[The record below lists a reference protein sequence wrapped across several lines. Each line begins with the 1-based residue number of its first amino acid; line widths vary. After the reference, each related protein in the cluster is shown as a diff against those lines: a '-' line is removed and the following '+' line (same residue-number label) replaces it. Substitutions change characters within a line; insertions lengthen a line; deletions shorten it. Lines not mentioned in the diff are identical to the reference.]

1 MRTVAVAVVLASACL
16 LWPCAALAQ
25 EPQRELLVCADPSN
39 LPYSNEREEGFENRI
54 ASLIAQELQATLHY
68 TWNMQRRSFLR
79 RTLHAGECDVVIG
92 VPVGLRGVLATRPYY
107 ASSYVFISQRE
118 RHLQR
123 LDFDD
128 PALPRLKI
136 GLQAIGAD
144 GANTPPANSLATRGL
159 VHNVVGFSMWAEED
173 VESPPERI
181 IDAVVAGE
189 IDTAIVWGPF
199 AGYFGK
205 RHGDR
210 LEVHAVTSD
219 ARLPSQA
226 FTFEI
231 ALGVRKGE
239 TALRDELQAVLDR
252 RQQDIQAILDEYAV
266 PRIAATPAQPLRAAQ
281 ASQ

>member
-1 MRTVAVAVVLASACL
+1 MACASL
-16 LWPCAALAQ
+16 LCSGAALAQ

-39 LPYSNEREEGFENRI
+39 LPYSNQREEGFENRI

-107 ASSYVFISQRE
+107 TSSYVFISQRE
-118 RHLQR
+118 RRLQR
-123 LDFDD
+123 LHFDD

-136 GLQAIGAD
+136 GLQAVGAE

-181 IDAVVAGE
+181 IDAVAAGE

-210 LEVHAVTSD
+210 LEVHAVTAD
-219 ARLPSQA
+219 ARLPAQA
-226 FTFEI
+226 FSFEI

-266 PRIAATPAQPLRAAQ
+266 PRVAATSVPPLWAAQ